1 MRESIAVTLKGIAA
15 PPAFTRP
22 ITRCWRSVSIGM
34 ACSSRV
40 RLKSVGTDNYVTLSI
55 RPSPR

>member
-1 MRESIAVTLKGIAA
+1 MRESMAVTLKGIAA

-40 RLKSVGTDNYVTLSI
+40 RLKSVGTDNYMNDT
-55 RPSPR
+55 